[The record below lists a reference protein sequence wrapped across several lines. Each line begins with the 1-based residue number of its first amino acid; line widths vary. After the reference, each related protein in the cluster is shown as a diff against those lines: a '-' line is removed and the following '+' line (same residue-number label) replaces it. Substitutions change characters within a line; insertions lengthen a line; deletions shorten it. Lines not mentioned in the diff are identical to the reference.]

1 MSYDGCYGLKGLP
14 LLAQRSW
21 RYPDFEELRI
31 PRPVPNTIGAISLLV
46 AKHRNVEEGE
56 KSQTKVIAI
65 PVMNGKLVVRINASF
80 HWTTVPVKSR
90 ATIRFAYAVPKGLRP
105 FLINVYPALK
115 AGLSSLVP
123 QCSTTALTEQH

>member
-21 RYPDFEELRI
+21 RYPNFEELRI

-65 PVMNGKLVVRINASF
+65 PVMNGKLVVRDKCLVSLDNSAREVESNYTF
-80 HWTTVPVKSR
+80 C
-90 ATIRFAYAVPKGLRP
+90 LRRP
-105 FLINVYPALK
+105 
-115 AGLSSLVP
+115 
-123 QCSTTALTEQH
+123 